1 MTLEQVKELFQTD
14 ELKELCLSYDVA
26 QLGVFGSTA
35 RNEATKESDLDLLV
49 RFSKAKGFIE
59 FCGLE
64 LKLEQ
69 ITQHKVDLVTENG
82 LSPRLRDDVMHD
94 LQIVYAS

>member
-1 MTLEQVKELFQTD
+1 MTLEQVKELFQT
-14 ELKELCLSYDVA
+14 EAMKELCRNYDVA

-35 RNEATKESDLDLLV
+35 RNEARAESDLDLLV
-49 RFSKAKGFIE
+49 RFSKAKGFFE

-82 LSPRLRDDVMHD
+82 LSPRLRDGVLHD
-94 LQIVYAS
+94 LQIVYSS

>member
-1 MTLEQVKELFQTD
+1 MTLEQVKEIFQAD
-14 ELKELCLSYDVA
+14 DVA
-26 QLGVFGSTA
+26 QLGIFGSTA
-35 RNEATKESDLDLLV
+35 RNEATAESDLDLLV
-49 RFSKAKGFIE
+49 RFSKAKGFFE

-82 LSPRLRDDVMHD
+82 LSPRLRDDVLRD
-94 LQIVYAS
+94 LQIVYAG